1 LEEEFKNMT
10 VDDINWMS
18 YSSNRLQVP
27 RNFEDQL
34 LQKYMWWHHAL
45 TFKFIAYI
53 WLCYRP
59 LVLAEYGVRHFD
71 VQKRSLLKPS
81 VNKGMDLRSY
91 VDGQHEKV

>member
-1 LEEEFKNMT
+1 M
-10 VDDINWMS
+10 VRPD
-18 YSSNRLQVP
+18 
-27 RNFEDQL
+27 
-34 LQKYMWWHHAL
+34 
-45 TFKFIAYI
+45 
-53 WLCYRP
+53 LCYRP